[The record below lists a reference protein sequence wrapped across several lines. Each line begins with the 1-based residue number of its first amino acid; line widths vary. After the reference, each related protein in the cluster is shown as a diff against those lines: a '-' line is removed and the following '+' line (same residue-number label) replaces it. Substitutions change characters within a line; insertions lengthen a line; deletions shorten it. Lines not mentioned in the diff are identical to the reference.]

1 MPMTR
6 EEFNTAVTDILG
18 NLSDAGHVSQK
29 LDELRTAFNDEVTD
43 KESKAVQVTE
53 LETQKKSLQEANMQL
68 FLKIGTP
75 ATETKEDDPK
85 QDTDTADT
93 VSFDS
98 LFGDDGNL
106 KND

>member
-6 EEFNTAVTDILG
+6 EEFNSAVTDILG

-29 LDELRTAFNDEVTD
+29 LDELRTAFNDQVTETET
-43 KESKAVQVTE
+43 KNVQVTE

-68 FLKIGTP
+68 FLKIGSP
-75 ATETKEDDPK
+75 APESKEDDTKP
-85 QDTDTADT
+85 DAGAADAPT
-93 VSFDS
+93 FES

-106 KND
+106 KSD

>member
-6 EEFNTAVTDILG
+6 EEFNSAVTDILG

-53 LETQKKSLQEANMQL
+53 LENQKKSLQEANMQL

-75 ATETKEDDPK
+75 EPQTKEDDTKP
-85 QDTDTADT
+85 DAGAADAPT
-93 VSFDS
+93 FDS

-106 KND
+106 KSD

>member
-29 LDELRTAFNDEVTD
+29 LDELRTAFNDQVTD
-43 KESKAVQVTE
+43 TETKTVQVTE
-53 LETQKKSLQEANMQL
+53 LEAQKKSLQEANMQL

-75 ATETKEDDPK
+75 APETKEDDTK
-85 QDTDTADT
+85 QDAGASDAPT
-93 VSFDS
+93 FDS

-106 KND
+106 KSE

>member
-53 LETQKKSLQEANMQL
+53 LEAQKKSLQEANMQL

-75 ATETKEDDPK
+75 APETKEDNTN
-85 QDTDTADT
+85 QDTDTAET
-93 VSFDS
+93 ATFDS
-98 LFGDDGNL
+98 LFGEDGNL

>member
-53 LETQKKSLQEANMQL
+53 LENQKKSLQEANMQL
-68 FLKIGTP
+68 FLKIGSP
-75 ATETKEDDPK
+75 APEPKEDDAK
-85 QDTDTADT
+85 QDTNTGDAPT
-93 VSFDS
+93 FDS

>member
-6 EEFNTAVTDILG
+6 EEFNSAVTDILG

-53 LETQKKSLQEANMQL
+53 LENQKKSLQEANMQL
-68 FLKIGTP
+68 FLKIGSP
-75 ATETKEDDPK
+75 AQEQKQDEPK
-85 QDTDTADT
+85 QDTGAGDAPT
-93 VSFDS
+93 FDS

-106 KND
+106 KSD